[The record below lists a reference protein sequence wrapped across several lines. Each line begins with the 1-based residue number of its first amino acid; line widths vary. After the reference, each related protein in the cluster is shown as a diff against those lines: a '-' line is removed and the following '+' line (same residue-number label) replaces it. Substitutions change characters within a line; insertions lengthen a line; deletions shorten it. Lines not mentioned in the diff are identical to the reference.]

1 MVRSYLQSGRI
12 LNGRT
17 LSWVDASNL
26 RDIPLLYYT
35 FPIREALH
43 RELSGTWTWRELEDF
58 CWEPHMNKQPVDLIG
73 IENEPTDEQLSA
85 LMNAVAIE
93 ARKKSRA
100 AHEQL
105 MDNLRKEISRV
116 SQLQE
121 SI

>member
-1 MVRSYLQSGRI
+1 
-12 LNGRT
+12 
-17 LSWVDASNL
+17 
-26 RDIPLLYYT
+26 
-35 FPIREALH
+35 
-43 RELSGTWTWRELEDF
+43 
-58 CWEPHMNKQPVDLIG
+58 MNKQPVDLIG